1 MESHQ
6 LNSIETVE
14 KYLSDNGI
22 TFNVSQTFLI
32 CSFMIT
38 LNIDCSSWTNNDK
51 CCNERNSQIWRRMG
65 ENSFGEIIIF
75 VW

>member
-14 KYLSDNGI
+14 KYLTDNGI

-38 LNIDCSSWTNNDK
+38 LNIDCSS
-51 CCNERNSQIWRRMG
+51 
-65 ENSFGEIIIF
+65 
-75 VW
+75 